1 MFYQECGNKA
11 KSIMQGAA
19 YGCEPLYP
27 SGNTELCKGNF
38 THFEERIRKEKP
50 DYAFIFTRFMSIGA
64 PFSKHVTSFDQDPI
78 YQVMKGQML
87 KFISNIKYKLF
98 ILDSIPRINRKIIE
112 EIVPLMRNHT
122 ALEQID
128 NLLIK
133 PDNFEMARKRNA
145 QLIKDCNGKCVL
157 VDYLPDFYNNS
168 TKTFRYFDD
177 RGFSYWTDPLH
188 LSPHGIEHI
197 RHVWTDICTH
207 L

>member
-1 MFYQECGNKA
+1 
-11 KSIMQGAA
+11 
-19 YGCEPLYP
+19 
-27 SGNTELCKGNF
+27 
-38 THFEERIRKEKP
+38 
-50 DYAFIFTRFMSIGA
+50 MSIGA
-64 PFSKHVTSFDQDPI
+64 RSPKHVTTFDQDPI

-112 EIVPLMRNHT
+112 EIVQLMRNHT

-133 PDNFEMARKRNA
+133 PDNFEMVRKRNA